1 MRAAARSSRI
11 GYPEPAMERLPL
23 FPLQL
28 VLFPGMPL
36 PLRIFE
42 ERYKLMIG
50 RCLEERTSFGVV
62 LIRSGEE
69 VGGPVDPHDV
79 GTTASIVR
87 FRRLE
92 NGRMNL
98 VARGER
104 RFRIDV
110 LDHSEPYLMGDVTY
124 VESEES
130 AAPEAEEEAQRAA
143 VLFGEQFRLVMAITG
158 QWVRQVDLPANPDR
172 LADFIAHQIEIP
184 PATKQELLE
193 TLSVPVRLRRETDL
207 LGDLIRAL
215 TERWEEERRRKFT
228 GPALN

>member
-1 MRAAARSSRI
+1 
-11 GYPEPAMERLPL
+11 MERLPL

-50 RCLEERTSFGVV
+50 RCLEERTPFGVV

-69 VGGPVDPHDV
+69 VGGPAEPHDV
-79 GTTASIVR
+79 GTTANIVQ

-92 NGRMNL
+92 DGRINL
-98 VARGER
+98 AARGER

-130 AAPEAEEEAQRAA
+130 AAPQAEEEAQRAA
-143 VLFGEQFRLVMAITG
+143 ALFGEQFRLVMAITG

-193 TLSVPVRLRRETDL
+193 TLSVRSRLRRETDL

-215 TERWEEERRRKFT
+215 NERWEEERRRKFT

>member
-1 MRAAARSSRI
+1 
-11 GYPEPAMERLPL
+11 MERLPL

-50 RCLEERTSFGVV
+50 RCLEERTPFGVV

-69 VGGPVDPHDV
+69 VGGPAEPHDV
-79 GTTASIVR
+79 GTTATIVQ

-92 NGRMNL
+92 DGRINL
-98 VARGER
+98 AARGER

-143 VLFGEQFRLVMAITG
+143 ALFGEQFRLVMAITG

-193 TLSVPVRLRRETDL
+193 TLSVPARLRREGDL
-207 LGDLIRAL
+207 LGDLIRTL